1 MTPFDPLF
9 AIAREYPFIA
19 LVVGFCAL
27 IWSAD
32 RFVNASAAAAKN
44 FGVSRVIIGLTFVA
58 VGTSAPEIVVALQ
71 ACLSEMGQDMS
82 DLAIGN
88 AIGSNIANIGLV
100 LGVTALVREL
110 PFGETTLKR
119 EIPWLIGA
127 TLLALV
133 CLFNCQLSVLDGVL
147 LLGGLAF
154 VLYRLKAASG
164 GALPDTLQSEVD
176 DLPDMAT
183 PKAAVWFL
191 AGLAVLLLSSHA
203 LVESATSIAERFH
216 VSPHVIGL
224 TIIAVGT
231 SLPELSVTVT
241 AALRGHADLAIGN
254 IVGSNILN
262 ILAVLAIPAL
272 LAPQAIAHVVLWRDY
287 GVMIG
292 LTALLVLFAYGI
304 GSRKVITRFEGAVL
318 TFAWVGYIWVVYYQ
332 DHAA

>member
-1 MTPFDPLF
+1 MSPLDPLF
-9 AIAREYPFIA
+9 ALAREYPFIA
-19 LVVGFCAL
+19 LVPGFCAL

-32 RFVNASAAAAKN
+32 RFVTASAAAARN
-44 FGVSRVIIGLTFVA
+44 LGVSRVVIGLTFVA
-58 VGTSAPEIVVALQ
+58 VGTSAPEIMVALQ
-71 ACLSEMGQDMS
+71 ACLSDVGQNMS
-82 DLAIGN
+82 ELAIGN

-110 PFGETTLKR
+110 GFGKTTLKR
-119 EIPWLIGA
+119 EMPWMIGA

-133 CLFNCQLSVLDGVL
+133 CLFNGRLGVWDGIA

-154 VLYRLKAASG
+154 VLYRLKSASG
-164 GALPDTLQSEVD
+164 EELPDNLQSELD
-176 DLPDMAT
+176 ELPEMAM
-183 PKAAVWFL
+183 PKASAWFL
-191 AGLAVLLLSSHA
+191 VGLAVLLFSSHW
-203 LVESATSIAERFH
+203 LVEAATEVAERFQ

-241 AALRGHADLAIGN
+241 AAVRGHADLAIGN
-254 IVGSNILN
+254 VVGSNILN

-287 GVMIG
+287 GVMMA

-304 GSRKVITRFEGAVL
+304 GSRKVITRFEGIVL
-318 TFAWVGYIWVVYYQ
+318 VAAWVGYIWLVYQQ
-332 DHAA
+332 DHA